1 MLALDSWVVS
11 ALASLRYSTLPRLA
25 GTEDISTSSGR
36 STLNLLVR
44 AVQALTALHL
54 AHLVVLVALSAIAWQ
69 VLSAVLLPW
78 AAVLCL
84 LVGAWILALLE
95 WILEIRVSARATHY
109 LMRLEPSIRLVMML
123 FAPFYAL
130 PLRWW
135 GPKNPRSEAGALV
148 TEDELKNLLDASQ
161 QEGVLELGERR
172 MISSIFDFGDTLAR
186 EVMVPRI
193 DVLALD
199 VHTSLLEAV
208 DALLQSGYSRVPVYE
223 ESIDNILG
231 LLYAKDLLSAWRSGA
246 VETPL
251 RALLRPAY
259 FVPEAKTVDT
269 LLAEMQAQRI
279 HMAIVVDE
287 YGGMAGLVT
296 LEDIVEEIVGEI
308 RDEYDQQEE
317 ALYQQVSP
325 GEYLVAG
332 RMDLD
337 DFNDLMHTDLPSE
350 EADTLGGFLYG
361 RIGSV
366 PEGGERL
373 VVGTLELTV
382 EEVLDRR
389 IQKVRARKV
398 PAEHIQPED
407 AAS

>member
-1 MLALDSWVVS
+1 MLDVWIVF
-11 ALASLRYSTLPRLA
+11 ALASLRYSTLPRLVGA
-25 GTEDISTSSGR
+25 EDISSSSGR
-36 STLNLLVR
+36 STLDLLSR
-44 AVQALTALHL
+44 AVQASMALHL
-54 AHLVVLVALSAIAWQ
+54 ARIVVLAALTMQVWQ
-69 VLSAVLLPW
+69 GLSAVLLPW
-78 AAVLCL
+78 ATALCL
-84 LVGAWILALLE
+84 LAGALLLALFEWSLE
-95 WILEIRVSARATHY
+95 MRVSARATHY
-109 LMRLEPSIRLVMML
+109 LVRLEPSIRLLMGL
-123 FAPFYAL
+123 FYPFYAL

-135 GPKNPRSEAGALV
+135 GPEENALQTAVLV

-172 MISSIFDFGDTLAR
+172 MISSIFDLGDTLAR

-199 VHTSLLEAV
+199 VHTSLLDAV

-231 LLYAKDLLSAWRSGA
+231 LLYAKDLLSAWRSGT
-246 VETPL
+246 VDTPL
-251 RALLRPAY
+251 RRLLRPAY

-269 LLAEMQAQRI
+269 LLAEMQSQRI

-296 LEDIVEEIVGEI
+296 LEDIVEEIIGEI

-332 RMDLD
+332 RIDLD
-337 DFNDLMHTDLPSE
+337 DFNELMHTDLPGE

-366 PEGGERL
+366 PKGGERL
-373 VVGTLELTV
+373 LVGDLELTV
-382 EEVLDRR
+382 EEVSERR

-398 PAEHIQPED
+398 PAPPVPPED
-407 AAS
+407 SAA